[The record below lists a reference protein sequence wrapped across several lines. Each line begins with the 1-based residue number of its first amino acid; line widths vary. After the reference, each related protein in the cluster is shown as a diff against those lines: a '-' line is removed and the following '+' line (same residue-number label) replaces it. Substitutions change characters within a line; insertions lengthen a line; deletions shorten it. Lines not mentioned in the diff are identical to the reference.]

1 MATTKAP
8 RKPRK
13 EPMSRVDTAWLRMER
28 PTNPMMITGVLML
41 DEPMTL
47 ETLKKVIKKRFL
59 AYPRFL
65 QKAVD
70 TPAGAAWLEDEHF
83 DLDWHVRM
91 TALPG
96 RSDKKFEKKAF
107 ERFVSQMASTPLD

>member
-1 MATTKAP
+1 MATSKAP

-47 ETLKKVIKKRFL
+47 ETLKKLVRKRCLTTRRKASIDIGSANISTPVIIIGL
-59 AYPRFL
+59 
-65 QKAVD
+65 V
-70 TPAGAAWLEDEHF
+70 
-83 DLDWHVRM
+83 
-91 TALPG
+91 G
-96 RSDKKFEKKAF
+96 RSMRNQA
-107 ERFVSQMASTPLD
+107 VSTRDIGSRRARLRGSAVAMRPPSVCAE